1 MSGPDP
7 AAVQAT
13 FTSVASR
20 YDLANHFLSFGI
32 DFFWRKKLVQVAS
45 RGNYGKILDL
55 ATGSGDVALALREGL
70 SGEFTVTGVDFCEP
84 MLERARVKRSR
95 KKLDEKKNQ
104 FTFGDF
110 LNLDFEEETFDL
122 VTIAFGLRNLSD
134 RKIGL
139 SEILRVLKPG
149 GRLLILEF
157 SQPYFWFR
165 PFYYLYLRGVLPW
178 LARWV
183 TGDRDAYL
191 YLGSSIAGF
200 PDRSG
205 LAKEIK
211 VSGFEKVRYEAL
223 TFSVVALHQ
232 GWKKD

>member
-104 FTFGDF
+104 FTFGDC

-122 VTIAFGLRNLSD
+122 VTIAFGLRNLSTV
-134 RKIGL
+134 K
-139 SEILRVLKPG
+139 
-149 GRLLILEF
+149 
-157 SQPYFWFR
+157 
-165 PFYYLYLRGVLPW
+165 
-178 LARWV
+178 
-183 TGDRDAYL
+183 
-191 YLGSSIAGF
+191 
-200 PDRSG
+200 
-205 LAKEIK
+205 
-211 VSGFEKVRYEAL
+211 
-223 TFSVVALHQ
+223 SVCQ
-232 GWKKD
+232 KF